1 VRILILP
8 RYLNICLLLVTLTG
22 CSSGG
27 VNRIDGAQYLPV
39 DAFAEN
45 KVALLRGFSVD
56 EPEEARNAYKDFEN
70 CIRRGLK
77 DVGSRVNLVRWG
89 TWSRSQESAVLNRI
103 LEQPRG
109 FELDDDARRV
119 LSELDIQYLVKVG
132 VEDSSTNKKTSSD
145 LPIEKA
151 IQDPGEPVLI
161 FSQEW
166 TETARMR
173 ALIYE
178 TETGRLSGE
187 LSAALTEEAYWG
199 IGVVFWI
206 IPLPY
211 GYSPDVEHG
220 ACKSLGTALGR
231 FFNGAGNEHIEP
243 YVE

>member
-27 VNRIDGAQYLPV
+27 VTRIDGAQYLPV
-39 DAFAEN
+39 DSFAES

-56 EPEEARNAYKDFEN
+56 EPEEARNAYIDFEN
-70 CIRRGLK
+70 CIRRGLR
-77 DVGSRVNLVRWG
+77 DVDSRVNLVRWG

-103 LEQPRG
+103 LEQPRS
-109 FELDDDARRV
+109 FELDDEARRV

-132 VEDSSTNKKTSSD
+132 VEESSTNKRPSANRDSVARVVTFG
-145 LPIEKA
+145 
-151 IQDPGEPVLI
+151 QV
-161 FSQEW
+161 W

-187 LSAALTEEAYWG
+187 LSAALTEETYWG
-199 IGVVFWI
+199 IVTVFF
-206 IPLPY
+206 IPVLPY
-211 GYSPDVEHG
+211 GYSPDVEGG
-220 ACKSLGTALGR
+220 ACQSLGAALGR
-231 FFNGAGNEHIEP
+231 FFNGAGNEHLEP
-243 YVE
+243 YAE